1 MPTVSRLE
9 PFTGALGSA
18 EHVAWMEHGRAL
30 QRAYR
35 AQQRAWK
42 RKIGTPWPYRVRVDL
57 RPHPGLIDDDV
68 PDG

>member
-18 EHVAWMEHGRAL
+18 EHVAWIERGRAL
-30 QRAYR
+30 QRAYH
-35 AQQRAWK
+35 ASQRARK

-68 PDG
+68 PEG